1 MSWTYHFRRKTVKIN
16 LVLSKA
22 YVFPGQGAQFVG
34 MGKDLYEESKRG
46 QSFIDKANEILGY
59 RITDIMFGG
68 TDEKLRQT
76 KVPLPAI
83 ILHSVITAFCHY
95 DLFFRRILCT
105 GGSWRL
111 VFVGSPGLVQTGL
124 IGRIQKSL

>member
-1 MSWTYHFRRKTVKIN
+1 M
-16 LVLSKA
+16 SKA

-34 MGKDLYEESKRG
+34 MGKDLCEENKR
-46 QSFIDKANEILGY
+46 SLLFIDKANEVLGY

-68 TDEKLRQT
+68 TDEELRQI
-76 KVPLPAI
+76 KVTLPAI
-83 ILHSVITAFCHY
+83 ILHSVITAFCQD

-111 VFVGSPGLVQTGL
+111 DVCGQPWSGADRSNL
-124 IGRIQKSL
+124 